1 MVASDSSVCS
11 QGDPVVAWRRPMDAD
26 GAAREAELHSLREK
40 NAELRT
46 KLREQSARAAHAWA
60 RVSTLESD
68 KQAAEHEQALLRV
81 NNDLLTQDIENLQ
94 TRLSGTTG
102 GWLSSLTG
110 AAEQAGRL
118 STGAAAHEAALAV
131 HQKEIADLQQALKES
146 RQALEQ
152 CERERAGEVAQNNK
166 AEEEIANLRDQL
178 KAQAPML
185 REQAEVVHA
194 AVERQKLSATEL
206 LANME
211 RVLLAKVAAAERET
225 AAETKRAEDL
235 AERLRDHE
243 EVAVEKADDVM
254 AWLEAPVGAGPL
266 TPERPGH
273 RRRASS
279 GLCSEDGISAA
290 DDESLEE
297 VEMGDMTARLRM
309 IFEYLLHG
317 PGPDRPGRRELAEMA
332 EVCVEEAEALELCR
346 QRVVEKRTQMETMR
360 VSQLR
365 RAPVRF

>member
-1 MVASDSSVCS
+1 
-11 QGDPVVAWRRPMDAD
+11 MDAD
-26 GAAREAELHSLREK
+26 GAAREAELQSLREK
-40 NAELRT
+40 NADLRT
-46 KLREQSARAAHAWA
+46 KLQEQSARAAQAWA
-60 RVSTLESD
+60 RVSTLEID
-68 KQAAEHEQALLRV
+68 KRAAEHEQALLRA
-81 NNDLLTQDIENLQ
+81 NNELLTQDIENLQ
-94 TRLSGTTG
+94 TQLSGSAA

-110 AAEQAGRL
+110 AAEQVGRL
-118 STGAAAHEAALAV
+118 STGGAAHEAVLAV

-146 RQALEQ
+146 RQDLEQ
-152 CERERAGEVAQNNK
+152 RAHEHAGEVAQNSK

-185 REQAEVVHA
+185 REQAEVVQA

-211 RVLLAKVAAAERET
+211 RVLLAKVAAAEKAT
-225 AAETKRAEDL
+225 AEETKRADDL

-254 AWLEAPVGAGPL
+254 AWLEAPAGAGPM

-279 GLCSEDGISAA
+279 GLCSEDGMSAG

-317 PGPDRPGRRELAEMA
+317 PGPDRPGRRELAGMA
-332 EVCVEEAEALELCR
+332 EVCVEEADALELCR

-365 RAPVRF
+365 RAPVRFFDRQN

>member
-1 MVASDSSVCS
+1 
-11 QGDPVVAWRRPMDAD
+11 MDAD
-26 GAAREAELHSLREK
+26 GAAREAELQSLREK
-40 NAELRT
+40 NADLRT
-46 KLREQSARAAHAWA
+46 KLQEQSARAAQAWA
-60 RVSTLESD
+60 RVSTLEID
-68 KQAAEHEQALLRV
+68 KRAAEHEQALLRA
-81 NNDLLTQDIENLQ
+81 NNELLTQDIENLQ
-94 TRLSGTTG
+94 TQLSGSAA

-110 AAEQAGRL
+110 AAEQVGRL
-118 STGAAAHEAALAV
+118 STGGAAHEAVLAV

-146 RQALEQ
+146 RQDLEQ
-152 CERERAGEVAQNNK
+152 RAHEHAGEVAQNSK

-185 REQAEVVHA
+185 REQAEVVQA

-206 LANME
+206 LANK
-211 RVLLAKVAAAERET
+211 ATAE
-225 AAETKRAEDL
+225 ETKRAEDL

-254 AWLEAPVGAGPL
+254 AWLEAPAGAGPM

-279 GLCSEDGISAA
+279 GLCSEDGMSAG

-317 PGPDRPGRRELAEMA
+317 PGPDRPGRRELAGMA
-332 EVCVEEAEALELCR
+332 EVCVEEADALELCR

-365 RAPVRF
+365 RAPVRFFDRQN